1 MTSEQIIRRSDILN
15 TQVITRDNGKRLGI
29 ISQVWVDVDRREV
42 VALSLRDSLISV
54 SGVPRYMYLNSIN
67 QIGDVILVDN
77 EDAIED
83 IEVELYSNIVN
94 WEVITETGEV
104 LGRVRGFKFNGE
116 TGKVYSITIASLG
129 LPQIPDQFLST
140 YEISVDEI
148 VSTGPNRLIV
158 FEGAEERITQLT
170 VGLLERLGVGR
181 APWEREDAEEYG
193 GGYASRTIAPSNQ
206 LPPGV
211 PLEQPKPKIA
221 RTPDPVVEERWD
233 EDYYEE
239 ERPQRRVMEARQYE
253 SIQYEEE
260 EEDNWS
266 EATGQDRYKP
276 QPKYEPRPSSNK
288 SYNNEYD
295 DYDDD
300 LDSDAWAD
308 EEPPKPV
315 NIPKKV
321 KERQP
326 EYEEEGGY

>member
-29 ISQVWVDVDRREV
+29 VSQVWVDVDQREV

-54 SGVPRYMYLNSIN
+54 SGIPRYMYLSNVN

-77 EDAIED
+77 EDVIED
-83 IEVELYSNIVN
+83 IEVEAYSNLIN

-104 LGRVRGFKFNGE
+104 LGRVRGFKFSGE
-116 TGKVYSITIASLG
+116 TGKMYSITIGSLG
-129 LPQIPDQFLST
+129 LPQIPDSLLST
-140 YEISVDEI
+140 YELSVDEI

-158 FEGAEERITQLT
+158 FEGAEERLNQLT
-170 VGLLERLGVGR
+170 VGILERLGIGK
-181 APWEREDAEEYG
+181 APWEREEAEDYG
-193 GGYASRTIAPSNQ
+193 SYTPRTTPADKQ
-206 LPPGV
+206 LPSGV
-211 PLEQPKPKIA
+211 PIEPIKPKVRA
-221 RTPDPVVEERWD
+221 PEPVAQEWD

-239 ERPQRRVMEARQYE
+239 ERPPRRVMEARTYE
-253 SIQYEEE
+253 SIRYNEQ

-266 EATGQDRYKP
+266 EATGKDKYQAQP
-276 QPKYEPRPSSNK
+276 QNQVSSYNSK
-288 SYNNEYD
+288 SYAEDYQ

-300 LDSDAWAD
+300 LDRDAWD
-308 EEPPKPV
+308 DEPPKPV
-315 NIPKKV
+315 NIPKKI

>member
-15 TQVITRDNGKRLGI
+15 TQVITRDNAKRLGI
-29 ISQVWVDVDRREV
+29 VSQVWVDIDQREV

-54 SGVPRYMYLNSIN
+54 SGIPRYMYLNSIN
-67 QIGDVILVDN
+67 QFGDAILVDN
-77 EDAIED
+77 EDVIED
-83 IEVELYSNIVN
+83 VEVDLYSNLVN

-116 TGKVYSITIASLG
+116 TGKIYSIVIASLG

-140 YEISVDEI
+140 YEFPVEEI

-158 FEGAEERITQLT
+158 FEGAEERVNQLS
-170 VGLLERLGVGR
+170 VGLLERLGIGK
-181 APWEREDAEEYG
+181 APWERDADEAYD
-193 GGYASRTIAPSNQ
+193 YQPRAVTPDKQ
-206 LPPGV
+206 LPSGV
-211 PLEQPKPKIA
+211 PLQPPKPKV
-221 RTPDPVVEERWD
+221 RTPEPVAQEWD
-233 EDYYEE
+233 EDYIEE
-239 ERPQRRVMEARQYE
+239 EVPVRRAVEARQYE
-253 SIQYEEE
+253 SIQYEEDD

-266 EATGQDRYKP
+266 EATGKDKYQKP
-276 QPKYEPRPSSNK
+276 ISYEAKPVNNK
-288 SYNNEYD
+288 PYTDDYD

-300 LDSDAWAD
+300 LDSDAWDDA
-308 EEPPKPV
+308 PKPI

>member
-15 TQVITRDNGKRLGI
+15 TQVITGDNGKRLGI
-29 ISQVWVDVDRREV
+29 VSQLWIDIDQREV

-77 EDAIED
+77 EDVIED
-83 IEVELYSNIVN
+83 LEVEAFSNLIN

-104 LGRVRGFKFNGE
+104 LGKVRGFKFDGE
-116 TGKVYSITIASLG
+116 TGKIHSIVIASFG

-140 YEISVDEI
+140 YELPVEEI

-158 FEGAEERITQLT
+158 FEGAEERVNQLT
-170 VGLLERLGVGR
+170 VGLLERLGIGK
-181 APWEREDAEEYG
+181 APWERDGDEEYST
-193 GGYASRTIAPSNQ
+193 YTPRTTPVSNQ

-211 PLEQPKPKIA
+211 PLEQPRQKTI
-221 RTPDPVVEERWD
+221 RTPEPVAREEWE
-233 EDYYEE
+233 EDYIEE
-239 ERPQRRVMEARQYE
+239 ERPQRQVMKARQYE
-253 SIQYEEE
+253 PVQYEEDE

-266 EATGQDRYKP
+266 EATGKDRYQK
-276 QPKYEPRPSSNK
+276 QPSYQPASNK
-288 SYNNEYD
+288 NKQYADEYS
-295 DYDDD
+295 DYDAD
-300 LDSDAWAD
+300 LDRDAWD
-308 EEPPKPV
+308 DDEPPKPV
-315 NIPKKV
+315 NIPQKV